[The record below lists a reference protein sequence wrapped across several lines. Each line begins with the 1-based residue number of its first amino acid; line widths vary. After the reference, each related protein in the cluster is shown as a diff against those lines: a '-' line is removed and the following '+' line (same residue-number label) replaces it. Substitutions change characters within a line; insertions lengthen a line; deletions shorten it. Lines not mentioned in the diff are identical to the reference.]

1 MSDSAQKNTERK
13 MAGSLFDQLKKS
25 GLVDDKKA
33 KQIKKQKYQQAKQ
46 KKGKKGQPV
55 VSEATQLAEQAAKQK
70 QERDRQLNLER
81 QQAQVKKAT
90 QAAVQQRIE
99 SNQLKNYSGEKAYQ
113 FADGSTI
120 KTLHVNQKIH
130 QQLTSG
136 AVRIVLFG
144 GGYVLVASEVAE
156 KIAQEDASLLIP
168 LPSTEDDS
176 LSEEDKDYY
185 AQFEIPDDLVW

>member
-1 MSDSAQKNTERK
+1 

-55 VSEATQLAEQAAKQK
+55 VSEATKLAEQAAQEKQA
-70 QERDRQLNLER
+70 RDRQLNLER
-81 QQAQVKKAT
+81 QQAQEKKAA

-99 SNQLKNYSGEKAYQ
+99 SNRLTNYKGNMAYQ
-113 FADGSTI
+113 FVDGSTI
-120 KTLHVNQKIH
+120 KTLHVSQKIH
-130 QQLTSG
+130 QQLVSG
-136 AVRIVLFG
+136 EVRIALFEE
-144 GGYVLVASEVAE
+144 GYALVELAVAE
-156 KIAQEDASLLIP
+156 RIEQVDASLLIP
-168 LPSTEDDS
+168 MPTTQDDT

>member
-1 MSDSAQKNTERK
+1 

-46 KKGKKGQPV
+46 KKGKKGAPV
-55 VSEATQLAEQAAKQK
+55 VSEAAKLAEQAVKDK

-81 QQAQVKKAT
+81 QQAQEKKAM

-99 SNQLKNYSGEKAYQ
+99 SNQLKNYKGEKAYQ
-113 FADGSTI
+113 FADGCTI
-120 KTLHVNQKIH
+120 KTLYVNKKIH
-130 QQLTSG
+130 QQLTAG
-136 AVRIVLFG
+136 AIRIAHFS
-144 GGYVLVASEVAE
+144 GGYALVESLVAE
-156 KIAQEDASLLIP
+156 KIEQADTSVLIP
-168 LPSTEDDS
+168 LPSNEDES

>member
-1 MSDSAQKNTERK
+1 

-55 VSEATQLAEQAAKQK
+55 VSEAAQLAEQAAKQK

-81 QQAQVKKAT
+81 QQAQEKKAI

-99 SNQLKNYSGEKAYQ
+99 SNRLTHYKGDMTYQ
-113 FADGSTI
+113 FVDDSTV
-120 KTLHVNQKIH
+120 KTLNVNKKIH
-130 QQLTSG
+130 QRLTSG
-136 AVRIVLFG
+136 EIRIVIFG
-144 GGYVLVASEVAE
+144 GGYALVESAVAE
-156 KIAQEDASLLIP
+156 KIEQADANLLIP
-168 LPSTEDDS
+168 LPSAQEENM
-176 LSEEDKDYY
+176 SEEDKDYY